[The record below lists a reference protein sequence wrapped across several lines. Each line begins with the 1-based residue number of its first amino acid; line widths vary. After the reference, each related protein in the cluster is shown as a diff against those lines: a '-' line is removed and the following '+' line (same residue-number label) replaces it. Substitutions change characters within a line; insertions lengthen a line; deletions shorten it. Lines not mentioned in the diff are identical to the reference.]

1 MDKADDHLPH
11 GLSYAVAVSNDVIVS
26 LIIISVSTPAMI
38 IGIIPIFIIF
48 VLIYVISNVPKF

>member
-26 LIIISVSTPAMI
+26 LIIISVSTPAMTI
-38 IGIIPIFIIF
+38 AIIPIIIIF
-48 VLIYVISNVPKF
+48 VLIYVT